1 MNRAA
6 LLQNL
11 VWVAH
16 ASRVLA
22 NAFRIRGL
30 FGPVA
35 QLQFTGKTD
44 RKIVLAKRQ
53 NQQARRVRYLGK
65 RNQAFILEGAFR
77 ARSAI
82 LRRTV

>member
-1 MNRAA
+1 MSRAA

-22 NAFRIRGL
+22 NALRIRGL

-44 RKIVLAKRQ
+44 GKIVLARRQ
-53 NQQARRVRYLGK
+53 NQHARRVRYPGK
-65 RNQAFILEGAFR
+65 RNQTFILGGVFT

-82 LRRTV
+82 LRTTV